1 MTEYDNT
8 NRGAIFK
15 NKGRDPDN
23 KNHPHG
29 KGTLNVEGVEYWV
42 SAWTKDSQAGE
53 KYQSISVQRKE
64 QKFTKPESGPQRA
77 RPSIKDEM
85 EDEIPW

>member
-1 MTEYDNT
+1 MAFD
-8 NRGAIFK
+8 
-15 NKGRDPDN
+15 NKGRGSVWKNDRKTEDTHPDFT
-23 KNHPHG
+23 
-29 KGTLNVEGVEYWV
+29 GTYTDDNGREFWV
-42 SAWTKDSQAGE
+42 SAWKRNPDAAPKAPALTFSLKP
-53 KYQSISVQRKE
+53 KE